1 MDKQERVST
10 IDKAAFFKYNDRDFK
25 VKFMTDREKTIIA
38 IATPA
43 GTGAIGIIRIS
54 GKNAREG
61 VNRIF
66 SRKLTTPRRME
77 FGVIE
82 AGEYRDEAMA
92 VYFEEGKSYT
102 GEESV
107 EIYCHG
113 SYALLN
119 GIVDYAVDNL
129 GFTYAEGG
137 DFTARAFM
145 NGKMD
150 LTEAEGVCDIINA
163 VTTAELRGAF
173 SLLTGGLRSRIE
185 DIQKKIV
192 TARSVIE
199 APLDYPEEE
208 VEEETTE
215 EVKKRIYEIKKEL
228 GELIS
233 TYKSGRLIRDGVS
246 VALAGKPNAGKSSLM
261 NALLGYDRAIVTAE
275 KGTTRDTL
283 TESYVY
289 RGVRFNLTDTA
300 GIREAESLPEK
311 MGVERA
317 ENAVKQADVTVVV
330 IDAGEDNKDF
340 FIDEIRKKAC
350 GEVIVAE
357 NKTDLYN
364 KEKEFSLGVS
374 ALKGTGTEELK
385 EAIFKASGVGAV
397 GAVSLNNARQNA
409 AATESY
415 SAVLRA
421 LDACDEYTL
430 DVVSME
436 LYEAFTALGKITGIT
451 GSDALAEEIFKNF
464 CVGK

>member
-1 MDKQERVST
+1 
-10 IDKAAFFKYNDRDFK
+10 
-25 VKFMTDREKTIIA
+25 MTDRDKTIIA

-43 GTGAIGIIRIS
+43 GVGAIGIIRVS
-54 GKNAREG
+54 GKNARSG
-61 VNRIF
+61 INRIF
-66 SRKLTTPRRME
+66 SRELKRPRVME
-77 FGVIE
+77 YGVIE
-82 AGEYRDEAMA
+82 AGEYRDEVMA

-119 GIVDYAVDNL
+119 GIVDYAVGNL

-163 VTTAELRGAF
+163 VTAAEIRGAF
-173 SLLTGGLRSRIE
+173 SLLSGGLKERIE
-185 DIQKKIV
+185 NIQNKII

-215 EVKKRIYEIKKEL
+215 EVKKRIKEIKNEL
-228 GELIS
+228 GELLS
-233 TYKSGRLIRDGVS
+233 TYKSGRLIRDGVD
-246 VALAGKPNAGKSSLM
+246 VALVGKPNAGKSSLM

-289 RGVRFNLTDTA
+289 KGVRFNLTDTA
-300 GIREAESLPEK
+300 GIRKAESLPEK

-317 ENAVKQADVTVVV
+317 ESALKQADVTVIVT
-330 IDAGEDNKDF
+330 DAGDEDKDG
-340 FIDEIRKKAC
+340 FIAGIKEKAG
-350 GEVIVAE
+350 GEVIVVE
-357 NKTDLYN
+357 NKTDIYN
-364 KEKEFSLGVS
+364 KEKPFSIGVS
-374 ALKGTGTEELK
+374 ALKSTGVEELK
-385 EAIFKASGVGAV
+385 DEIFKASGVNAT

-415 SAVLRA
+415 NSVKRA
-421 LDACDEYTL
+421 EEACEESTL

-436 LYEAFTALGKITGIT
+436 LYEAFTALGRITGIT

>member
-1 MDKQERVST
+1 
-10 IDKAAFFKYNDRDFK
+10 
-25 VKFMTDREKTIIA
+25 MTDRDKTIIA
-38 IATPA
+38 IATPV
-43 GTGAIGIIRIS
+43 GVGAIGIIRVS
-54 GKNAREG
+54 GKEARNG
-61 VNRIF
+61 INRIF
-66 SRKLTTPRRME
+66 SRELKTPRKME
-77 FGVIE
+77 YGVIE
-82 AGEYRDEAMA
+82 AGDYRDEVMA

-113 SYALLN
+113 SYALLS
-119 GIVDYAVDNL
+119 GIVDYAVQNL

-173 SLLTGGLRSRIE
+173 SLLTGGLKDKIE
-185 DIQKKIV
+185 KIQKEII

-215 EVKKRIYEIKKEL
+215 EVKKRIKDIKKEL
-228 GELIS
+228 CELIS
-233 TYKSGRLIRDGVS
+233 TYKTGRLIRDGVS
-246 VALAGKPNAGKSSLM
+246 VALTGKPNAGKSSLM
-261 NALLGYDRAIVTAE
+261 NALLGYERAIVTAE

-289 RGVRFNLTDTA
+289 KGVRFNLTDTA

-317 ENAVKQADVTVVV
+317 ENAVKQADVTVIVV
-330 IDAGEDNKDF
+330 DAGEKNKDL
-340 FIDEIRKKAC
+340 FIKEIREKAS

-357 NKTDLYN
+357 NKTDLYD
-364 KEKEFSLGVS
+364 KEKDFSIGVS
-374 ALKGTGTEELK
+374 AINGNGTEELK
-385 EAIFKASGVGAV
+385 EEIYKKSGVSAA

-415 SAVLRA
+415 SAILRA
-421 LDACDEYTL
+421 LDACEEYTL
-430 DVVSME
+430 DIVSIE
-436 LYEAFTALGKITGIT
+436 LYEAFTALGRITGIT

>member
-1 MDKQERVST
+1 
-10 IDKAAFFKYNDRDFK
+10 
-25 VKFMTDREKTIIA
+25 MTDRDKTIIA

-43 GTGAIGIIRIS
+43 AVGAIGIIRVS
-54 GKNAREG
+54 GKNARSG
-61 VNRIF
+61 INRIF
-66 SRKLTTPRRME
+66 SDKLKTPRRME
-77 FGVIE
+77 YGVID
-82 AGEYRDEAMA
+82 AGEYRDEVMA

-113 SYALLN
+113 SYALLT
-119 GIVDYAVDNL
+119 GIVDYAVENL

-145 NGKMD
+145 NGRID

-163 VTTAELRGAF
+163 VTAAEIRGAF
-173 SLLTGGLRSRIE
+173 SLLSGGLKERIE
-185 DIQKKIV
+185 NIQKKII

-215 EVKKRIYEIKKEL
+215 EVKKRIDEIKKDLENL
-228 GELIS
+228 LS
-233 TYKSGRLIRDGVS
+233 TYRSGRLIRDGVS

-289 RGVRFNLTDTA
+289 KGVRFNITDTA

-317 ENAVKQADVTVVV
+317 ENTVKQADVTIVVT
-330 IDAGEDNKDF
+330 DAGDDNADF
-340 FIDEIRKKAC
+340 IERIKKRAN
-350 GEVIVAE
+350 GEVIVVE
-357 NKTDLYN
+357 NKTDLY
-364 KEKEFSLGVS
+364 EGKEFSFGIS
-374 ALKGTGTEELK
+374 ALKGTGIEKLK
-385 EAIFKASGVGAV
+385 ECVYKISGVNAA

-415 SAVLRA
+415 NAVCRA
-421 LDACDEYTL
+421 YGACEDSTL

-436 LYEAFTALGKITGIT
+436 LYEAFTALGRITGIT

>member
-1 MDKQERVST
+1 
-10 IDKAAFFKYNDRDFK
+10 
-25 VKFMTDREKTIIA
+25 MTDRDKTIIA

-43 GTGAIGIIRIS
+43 GVGAIGIIRVS
-54 GKNAREG
+54 GKNARSG
-61 VNRIF
+61 INRIF
-66 SRKLTTPRRME
+66 SREIKRPRVME
-77 FGVIE
+77 YGVIE
-82 AGEYRDEAMA
+82 AGEYRDEVMA

-119 GIVDYAVDNL
+119 GIVDYAVGNL
-129 GFTYAEGG
+129 GFSYAEGG

-163 VTTAELRGAF
+163 VTAAEIRGAF
-173 SLLTGGLRSRIE
+173 SLLSGGLKGRIE
-185 DIQKKIV
+185 NIQKKII

-215 EVKKRIYEIKKEL
+215 EVKKRIKEIKTEL
-228 GELIS
+228 DELLS
-233 TYKSGRLIRDGVS
+233 TYKSGRLIRDGVD
-246 VALAGKPNAGKSSLM
+246 VALVGKPNAGKSSLM

-289 RGVRFNLTDTA
+289 KGVRFNLTDTA
-300 GIREAESLPEK
+300 GIRKAESLPEK

-317 ENAVKQADVTVVV
+317 ESALKQADVTVIVT
-330 IDAGEDNKDF
+330 DAGDDDKDG
-340 FIDEIRKKAC
+340 FIDGIKEKAG
-350 GEVIVAE
+350 GEVIVVE
-357 NKTDLYN
+357 NKTDIYN
-364 KEKEFSLGVS
+364 KEKPFSIGVS
-374 ALKGTGTEELK
+374 ALKSTGVEELK
-385 EAIFKASGVGAV
+385 DEIFKASGVNAA

-415 SAVLRA
+415 NAVRRA
-421 LDACDEYTL
+421 YAACEESTL

-436 LYEAFTALGKITGIT
+436 LYEAFTALGRITGIT

>member
-1 MDKQERVST
+1 
-10 IDKAAFFKYNDRDFK
+10 
-25 VKFMTDREKTIIA
+25 MTDRDKTIIA

-43 GTGAIGIIRIS
+43 GVGAIGIIRVS
-54 GKNAREG
+54 GKNARSG
-61 VNRIF
+61 INRIF
-66 SRKLTTPRRME
+66 SRELKRPRVME
-77 FGVIE
+77 YGVIE
-82 AGEYRDEAMA
+82 AGEYRDEVMA

-119 GIVDYAVDNL
+119 GIVDYAVGNL

-145 NGKMD
+145 NGRMD

-163 VTTAELRGAF
+163 VTAAEIRGAF
-173 SLLTGGLRSRIE
+173 SLLSGGLKERIE
-185 DIQKKIV
+185 NIQKKII

-215 EVKKRIYEIKKEL
+215 EVKKRIKEIKNEL
-228 GELIS
+228 GELLS
-233 TYKSGRLIRDGVS
+233 TYKSGRLIRDGVD
-246 VALAGKPNAGKSSLM
+246 VALVGKPNAGKSSLM
-261 NALLGYDRAIVTAE
+261 NALLGYDRAIVTDE

-289 RGVRFNLTDTA
+289 KGVRFNLTDTA

-317 ENAVKQADVTVVV
+317 ESALKQADVTVIVT
-330 IDAGEDNKDF
+330 DAGDEDKDG
-340 FIDEIRKKAC
+340 FIAGIKEKAKGEI
-350 GEVIVAE
+350 IVVE
-357 NKTDLYN
+357 NKTDIYN
-364 KEKEFSLGVS
+364 KKKPFSIGVS
-374 ALKGTGTEELK
+374 ALKSTGVEELK
-385 EAIFKASGVGAV
+385 DEIFKASGVNAT

-415 SAVLRA
+415 NSVKRA
-421 LDACDEYTL
+421 EEACDESTL
-430 DVVSME
+430 DIVSME
-436 LYEAFTALGKITGIT
+436 LYEAFTALGRITGIT

>member
-1 MDKQERVST
+1 
-10 IDKAAFFKYNDRDFK
+10 
-25 VKFMTDREKTIIA
+25 MTDRDKTIIA

-43 GTGAIGIIRIS
+43 GVGAIGIIRVS
-54 GKNAREG
+54 GKNARSG
-61 VNRIF
+61 INRIF
-66 SRKLTTPRRME
+66 SRELKKPRVME
-77 FGVIE
+77 YGVIE
-82 AGEYRDEAMA
+82 AGEYRDEVMA

-119 GIVDYAVDNL
+119 GIVDYAVGNL

-145 NGKMD
+145 NGKID

-163 VTTAELRGAF
+163 VTAAEIRGAF
-173 SLLTGGLRSRIE
+173 SLLSGKLKNKIE
-185 DIQKKIV
+185 NIQKKII

-215 EVKKRIYEIKKEL
+215 EVKKRIKEIKNEL
-228 GELIS
+228 GELLS
-233 TYKSGRLIRDGVS
+233 TYKSGRLIRDGVD
-246 VALAGKPNAGKSSLM
+246 VALVGKPNAGKSSLM

-289 RGVRFNLTDTA
+289 KGVRFNLTDTA
-300 GIREAESLPEK
+300 GIRKAESLPEK

-317 ENAVKQADVTVVV
+317 ESALKQADVTVIVT
-330 IDAGEDNKDF
+330 DAGDEDKDG
-340 FIDEIRKKAC
+340 FIDGIKEKAG
-350 GEVIVAE
+350 GEVIVVE
-357 NKTDLYN
+357 NKTDIYN
-364 KEKEFSLGVS
+364 KEKPFSIGVS
-374 ALKGTGTEELK
+374 ALKSTGVEELK
-385 EAIFKASGVGAV
+385 DEIYKASGVNAT

-415 SAVLRA
+415 NDVCRA
-421 LDACDEYTL
+421 YAACEESTL

-436 LYEAFTALGKITGIT
+436 LYEAFTALGRITGIT

>member
-1 MDKQERVST
+1 
-10 IDKAAFFKYNDRDFK
+10 
-25 VKFMTDREKTIIA
+25 MTDRDKTIIA

-43 GTGAIGIIRIS
+43 GVGAIGIIRVS
-54 GKNAREG
+54 GKNARSG
-61 VNRIF
+61 INRIF
-66 SRKLTTPRRME
+66 SRELKSPRVME
-77 FGVIE
+77 YGVIE
-82 AGEYRDEAMA
+82 AGEYRDEVMA

-102 GEESV
+102 GDESV

-119 GIVDYAVDNL
+119 GIVDYAVGNL

-145 NGKMD
+145 NGRMD

-163 VTTAELRGAF
+163 VTAAEIRGAF
-173 SLLTGGLRSRIE
+173 SLLSGGLKERIE
-185 DIQKKIV
+185 NIQKKII

-215 EVKKRIYEIKKEL
+215 EVKKRIKEIKNEL
-228 GELIS
+228 GELLS
-233 TYKSGRLIRDGVS
+233 TYKSGRLIRDGVD
-246 VALAGKPNAGKSSLM
+246 VALVGKPNAGKSSLM

-289 RGVRFNLTDTA
+289 KGVRFNITDTA

-317 ENAVKQADVTVVV
+317 ENTVKQADVTIVVT
-330 IDAGEDNKDF
+330 DAGDDNADF
-340 FIDEIRKKAC
+340 IERIKKSAKGEI
-350 GEVIVAE
+350 IVVE
-357 NKTDLYN
+357 NKTDLY
-364 KEKEFSLGVS
+364 EGKEFSFGIS
-374 ALKGTGTEELK
+374 ALKGMGIEKLK
-385 EAIFKASGVGAV
+385 ECVYKVSGVNAT

-415 SAVLRA
+415 NAVRRA
-421 LDACDEYTL
+421 YAACEESTL

-436 LYEAFTALGKITGIT
+436 LYEAFTALGRITGIT

>member
-1 MDKQERVST
+1 
-10 IDKAAFFKYNDRDFK
+10 
-25 VKFMTDREKTIIA
+25 MTDRDKTIIA

-43 GTGAIGIIRIS
+43 GVGAIGIIRVS
-54 GKNAREG
+54 GKNARSG
-61 VNRIF
+61 INRIF
-66 SRKLTTPRRME
+66 SRELKRPRVME
-77 FGVIE
+77 YGVIE
-82 AGEYRDEAMA
+82 AGEYRDEVMA

-119 GIVDYAVDNL
+119 GIVDYAVGNL

-163 VTTAELRGAF
+163 VTAAEIRGAF
-173 SLLTGGLRSRIE
+173 SLISGGLKERIE
-185 DIQKKIV
+185 EIQKKII

-215 EVKKRIYEIKKEL
+215 EVKKRIKEIKNEL
-228 GELIS
+228 GELLS
-233 TYKSGRLIRDGVS
+233 TYKSGRLIRDGVD
-246 VALAGKPNAGKSSLM
+246 VALVGKPNAGKSSLM

-289 RGVRFNLTDTA
+289 KGVRFNLTDTA
-300 GIREAESLPEK
+300 GIRKAESLPEK

-317 ENAVKQADVTVVV
+317 ESALKQADVTVIVN
-330 IDAGEDNKDF
+330 DAGDEDKDG
-340 FIDEIRKKAC
+340 FIAGIKEKAK
-350 GEVIVAE
+350 GEVIVVE
-357 NKTDLYN
+357 NKTDIYN
-364 KEKEFSLGVS
+364 KEKPFSIGVS
-374 ALKGTGTEELK
+374 ALKSTGVEELK
-385 EAIFKASGVGAV
+385 DDIFKVSGVNAT

-415 SAVLRA
+415 NSVKRA
-421 LDACDEYTL
+421 EEACEESTL

-436 LYEAFTALGKITGIT
+436 LYEAFTALGRITGIT

>member
-1 MDKQERVST
+1 
-10 IDKAAFFKYNDRDFK
+10 
-25 VKFMTDREKTIIA
+25 MTDRDKTIIA

-43 GTGAIGIIRIS
+43 GVGAIGIIRVS
-54 GKNAREG
+54 GKNARSG
-61 VNRIF
+61 INRIF
-66 SRKLTTPRRME
+66 SRELKRPRVME
-77 FGVIE
+77 YGVIE
-82 AGEYRDEAMA
+82 AGEYRDEVMA

-119 GIVDYAVDNL
+119 GIVDYAVGNL

-145 NGKMD
+145 NGKID

-163 VTTAELRGAF
+163 VTAAEIRGAF
-173 SLLTGGLRSRIE
+173 SLLSGGLKERIE
-185 DIQKKIV
+185 NIQKKII

-215 EVKKRIYEIKKEL
+215 EVKKRIKEIKNEL
-228 GELIS
+228 GELLS
-233 TYKSGRLIRDGVS
+233 TYKSGRLIRDGVD
-246 VALAGKPNAGKSSLM
+246 VALVGKPNAGKSSLM

-289 RGVRFNLTDTA
+289 KGVRFNLTDTA
-300 GIREAESLPEK
+300 GIRKAESLPEK

-317 ENAVKQADVTVVV
+317 ESALKQADVTVIVT
-330 IDAGEDNKDF
+330 DAGDDDNDG
-340 FIDEIRKKAC
+340 FIDGIKEKAG
-350 GEVIVAE
+350 GEVIVVE
-357 NKTDLYN
+357 NKTDIYN
-364 KEKEFSLGVS
+364 KEKTFSIGVS
-374 ALKGTGTEELK
+374 ALKSTGVEELK
-385 EAIFKASGVGAV
+385 DEIFKASGVNAT

-415 SAVLRA
+415 NAVRRA
-421 LDACDEYTL
+421 YAACEESTL

-436 LYEAFTALGKITGIT
+436 LYEAFTALGRITGIT

>member
-1 MDKQERVST
+1 
-10 IDKAAFFKYNDRDFK
+10 
-25 VKFMTDREKTIIA
+25 MTDRDKTIIA

-43 GTGAIGIIRIS
+43 GVGAIGIIRVS
-54 GKNAREG
+54 GKNARSG
-61 VNRIF
+61 INRIF
-66 SRKLTTPRRME
+66 SRELKRPRVME
-77 FGVIE
+77 YGVIE
-82 AGEYRDEAMA
+82 AGEYRDEVMA

-119 GIVDYAVDNL
+119 GIVDYAVGNL

-163 VTTAELRGAF
+163 VTEAEIRGAF
-173 SLLTGGLRSRIE
+173 SLLSGKLKNRIE
-185 DIQKKIV
+185 NIQKKII

-215 EVKKRIYEIKKEL
+215 EVKKRIKEIKNEL
-228 GELIS
+228 GELLS
-233 TYKSGRLIRDGVS
+233 TYKSGRLIRDGVD
-246 VALAGKPNAGKSSLM
+246 VALVGKPNAGKSSLM

-289 RGVRFNLTDTA
+289 KGVRFNITDTA
-300 GIREAESLPEK
+300 GISEAESLPEK

-317 ENAVKQADVTVVV
+317 ESALKQADVTVIVT
-330 IDAGEDNKDF
+330 DAGDEDKDG
-340 FIDEIRKKAC
+340 FIAGIKEKAG
-350 GEVIVAE
+350 GEVIVVE

-364 KEKEFSLGVS
+364 KEKPFSIGVS
-374 ALKGTGTEELK
+374 ALKSTGVEELK
-385 EAIFKASGVGAV
+385 DEIFKASGVNAT

-415 SAVLRA
+415 NAVRRA
-421 LDACDEYTL
+421 YAACEESTL

-436 LYEAFTALGKITGIT
+436 LYEAFTALGRITGIT

>member
-1 MDKQERVST
+1 
-10 IDKAAFFKYNDRDFK
+10 
-25 VKFMTDREKTIIA
+25 MTDRDKTIIA

-43 GTGAIGIIRIS
+43 GVGAIGIIRVS
-54 GKNAREG
+54 GKNARSG
-61 VNRIF
+61 INRIF
-66 SRKLTTPRRME
+66 SRELKRPRVME
-77 FGVIE
+77 YGVIE
-82 AGEYRDEAMA
+82 AGEYRDEVMA

-119 GIVDYAVDNL
+119 GIVDYAVENL
-129 GFTYAEGG
+129 GFSYAEGG

-145 NGKMD
+145 NGKID

-163 VTTAELRGAF
+163 VTAAEIRGAF
-173 SLLTGGLRSRIE
+173 SLLSGKLKNRIE
-185 DIQKKIV
+185 EIQKKII

-215 EVKKRIYEIKKEL
+215 EVKKRIKEIKNEL
-228 GELIS
+228 GELLS
-233 TYKSGRLIRDGVS
+233 TYKSGRLIRDGVD
-246 VALAGKPNAGKSSLM
+246 VALVGKPNAGKSSLM

-289 RGVRFNLTDTA
+289 KGVRFNLTDTA
-300 GIREAESLPEK
+300 GIRKAESLPEK

-317 ENAVKQADVTVVV
+317 ESSLKQADVTVIVT
-330 IDAGEDNKDF
+330 DAGDEDKDW
-340 FIDEIRKKAC
+340 FIAGIKEKAG
-350 GEVIVAE
+350 GEVIVVE
-357 NKTDLYN
+357 NKTDIYN
-364 KEKEFSLGVS
+364 KEKPFSIGVS
-374 ALKGTGTEELK
+374 ALKSTGVEELK
-385 EAIFKASGVGAV
+385 DEIFKASGVNAT

-415 SAVLRA
+415 NSVKRA
-421 LDACDEYTL
+421 EEACEVSTL

-436 LYEAFTALGKITGIT
+436 LYEAFTALGRITGIT

>member
-1 MDKQERVST
+1 
-10 IDKAAFFKYNDRDFK
+10 
-25 VKFMTDREKTIIA
+25 MTDRDKTIIA

-43 GTGAIGIIRIS
+43 GVGAIGIIRVS
-54 GKNAREG
+54 GKNARSG
-61 VNRIF
+61 INRIF
-66 SRKLTTPRRME
+66 SRELKRPRVIE
-77 FGVIE
+77 YGVIE
-82 AGEYRDEAMA
+82 AGEYRDEVMA

-119 GIVDYAVDNL
+119 GIVDYAVENL

-145 NGKMD
+145 NGRMD

-163 VTTAELRGAF
+163 VTAAEIRGAF
-173 SLLTGGLRSRIE
+173 SLLSGGLKERIE
-185 DIQKKIV
+185 NIQKKII

-215 EVKKRIYEIKKEL
+215 EVKKRIKEIKNEL
-228 GELIS
+228 GELLS
-233 TYKSGRLIRDGVS
+233 TYKSGRLIRDGVD
-246 VALAGKPNAGKSSLM
+246 VALVGKPNAGKSSLM

-289 RGVRFNLTDTA
+289 NGVRFNLTDTA
-300 GIREAESLPEK
+300 GIRKAESLPEK

-317 ENAVKQADVTVVV
+317 ESALKQSDVTVIVT
-330 IDAGEDNKDF
+330 DAGDEDKDG
-340 FIDEIRKKAC
+340 FIAGIKEKAG
-350 GEVIVAE
+350 GEVIVVE
-357 NKTDLYN
+357 NKTDIYN
-364 KEKEFSLGVS
+364 KEKPFSIGVS
-374 ALKGTGTEELK
+374 ALKSTGVEELK
-385 EAIFKASGVGAV
+385 DEIFKASGVNAT

-415 SAVLRA
+415 NAVRRA
-421 LDACDEYTL
+421 YAACEESTL

-436 LYEAFTALGKITGIT
+436 LYEAFTALGRITGIT

>member
-1 MDKQERVST
+1 
-10 IDKAAFFKYNDRDFK
+10 
-25 VKFMTDREKTIIA
+25 MTDRDKTIIA
-38 IATPA
+38 IATPV
-43 GTGAIGIIRIS
+43 GVGAIGIIRVS
-54 GKNAREG
+54 GKEARNG
-61 VNRIF
+61 INRIF
-66 SRKLTTPRRME
+66 SRELKTPRKME
-77 FGVIE
+77 YGVIE
-82 AGEYRDEAMA
+82 AGDYRDEVMA

-102 GEESV
+102 GEEGV

-113 SYALLN
+113 SYALLS
-119 GIVDYAVDNL
+119 GIVDYAVQNL

-173 SLLTGGLRSRIE
+173 SLLTGGLKDKIE
-185 DIQKKIV
+185 KIQKEII

-215 EVKKRIYEIKKEL
+215 EVKKRINDIKKEL

-233 TYKSGRLIRDGVS
+233 TYKTGRLIRDGVS
-246 VALAGKPNAGKSSLM
+246 VALTGKPNAGKSSLM

-289 RGVRFNLTDTA
+289 KGVRFNLTDTA

-317 ENAVKQADVTVVV
+317 ENAVKQADVTVIV
-330 IDAGEDNKDF
+330 IDAGEKNKDL
-340 FIDEIRKKAC
+340 FIKEISEKAS

-357 NKTDLYN
+357 NKTDLYD
-364 KEKEFSLGVS
+364 KEKDFSIGVS
-374 ALKGTGTEELK
+374 AINGKGTEELK
-385 EAIFKASGVGAV
+385 EEIYKKSGVSAT

-415 SAVLRA
+415 SAILRA
-421 LDACDEYTL
+421 LDACEEYTL
-430 DVVSME
+430 DIVSME
-436 LYEAFTALGKITGIT
+436 LYEAFTALGRITGIT

>member
-1 MDKQERVST
+1 MT
-10 IDKAAFFKYNDRDFK
+10 NRD
-25 VKFMTDREKTIIA
+25 KTIIA
-38 IATPA
+38 IATPV
-43 GTGAIGIIRIS
+43 GVGAIGIIRVS
-54 GKNAREG
+54 GKEARSG
-61 VNRIF
+61 INLIF
-66 SRKLTTPRRME
+66 SRELKTPRKME
-77 FGVIE
+77 YGVIE
-82 AGEYRDEAMA
+82 AGDYRDEVMA

-113 SYALLN
+113 SYALLS
-119 GIVDYAVDNL
+119 GIVDYAVQNL

-173 SLLTGGLRSRIE
+173 SLLTGGLKDKIE
-185 DIQKKIV
+185 KIQKEII

-215 EVKKRIYEIKKEL
+215 EVKKRIKDIKKEL

-233 TYKSGRLIRDGVS
+233 TYKTGRLIRDGVS
-246 VALAGKPNAGKSSLM
+246 VALTGKPNAGKSSLM

-289 RGVRFNLTDTA
+289 KGVRFNLTDTA

-317 ENAVKQADVTVVV
+317 ENAVKQADVTVIV
-330 IDAGEDNKDF
+330 IDAGEKNKDL
-340 FIDEIRKKAC
+340 FIKEISNKAS

-357 NKTDLYN
+357 NKTDLYD
-364 KEKEFSLGVS
+364 KEKAFSIGVS
-374 ALKGTGTEELK
+374 TINGTGTEELK
-385 EAIFKASGVGAV
+385 EEIYKKSGVSAA

-415 SAVLRA
+415 SAILRA
-421 LDACDEYTL
+421 LDACEEYTL
-430 DVVSME
+430 DIVSME
-436 LYEAFTALGKITGIT
+436 LYEAFTALGRITGIT

>member
-1 MDKQERVST
+1 
-10 IDKAAFFKYNDRDFK
+10 
-25 VKFMTDREKTIIA
+25 MTDRDKTIIA

-43 GTGAIGIIRIS
+43 GVGAIGIIRVS
-54 GKNAREG
+54 GKNARSG
-61 VNRIF
+61 INRIF
-66 SRKLTTPRRME
+66 SRELKRPRVME
-77 FGVIE
+77 YGVIE
-82 AGEYRDEAMA
+82 AGEYRDEVMA

-119 GIVDYAVDNL
+119 GIVDYAVENL

-145 NGKMD
+145 NGRID

-163 VTTAELRGAF
+163 VTAAEIRGAF
-173 SLLTGGLRSRIE
+173 SLLSGGLKERIE
-185 DIQKKIV
+185 NIQKKII

-215 EVKKRIYEIKKEL
+215 EVKKRIKEIKNEL
-228 GELIS
+228 GELLS
-233 TYKSGRLIRDGVS
+233 TYKSGRLIRDGVD
-246 VALAGKPNAGKSSLM
+246 VALVGKPNAGKSSLM

-289 RGVRFNLTDTA
+289 KGVRFNLTDTA

-317 ENAVKQADVTVVV
+317 ESALKQADVTVIVT
-330 IDAGEDNKDF
+330 DAGDEDKDG
-340 FIDEIRKKAC
+340 FIAGIKEKAG
-350 GEVIVAE
+350 GEVIVVE
-357 NKTDLYN
+357 NKTDIYN
-364 KEKEFSLGVS
+364 KEKPFSIGVS
-374 ALKGTGTEELK
+374 ALKSTGVEELK
-385 EAIFKASGVGAV
+385 DEIFKASGVNAT

-415 SAVLRA
+415 NSVKRA
-421 LDACDEYTL
+421 EEACDEYTL

-436 LYEAFTALGKITGIT
+436 LYEAFTALGRITGIT

>member
-1 MDKQERVST
+1 
-10 IDKAAFFKYNDRDFK
+10 
-25 VKFMTDREKTIIA
+25 MTDRDKTIIA

-43 GTGAIGIIRIS
+43 GVGAIGIIRVS
-54 GKNAREG
+54 GKNARSG
-61 VNRIF
+61 INRIF
-66 SRKLTTPRRME
+66 SRELKRPRVME
-77 FGVIE
+77 HGVIE
-82 AGEYRDEAMA
+82 AGEYRDEVMA

-119 GIVDYAVDNL
+119 GIVDYAVGNL
-129 GFTYAEGG
+129 GFSYAEGG

-145 NGKMD
+145 NGKID

-163 VTTAELRGAF
+163 VTAAEIRGAF
-173 SLLTGGLRSRIE
+173 SLLSGGLKERIE
-185 DIQKKIV
+185 NIQKKII

-215 EVKKRIYEIKKEL
+215 EVKKRIKEIKNEL
-228 GELIS
+228 GELLS
-233 TYKSGRLIRDGVS
+233 TYKRGRLIRDGVD
-246 VALAGKPNAGKSSLM
+246 VALVGKPNAGKSSLM

-289 RGVRFNLTDTA
+289 KGVRFNLTDTA

-317 ENAVKQADVTVVV
+317 ESALKQADVTVIVT
-330 IDAGEDNKDF
+330 DAGDEDKDG
-340 FIDEIRKKAC
+340 FIAGIKEKAG
-350 GEVIVAE
+350 GEVIVVE
-357 NKTDLYN
+357 NKTDIYN
-364 KEKEFSLGVS
+364 KEKPFSIGVS
-374 ALKGTGTEELK
+374 ALKSTGVEELK
-385 EAIFKASGVGAV
+385 DEIFKASGVNAT

-415 SAVLRA
+415 NAVRRA
-421 LDACDEYTL
+421 YAACEESTL

-436 LYEAFTALGKITGIT
+436 LYEAFTALGRITGIT

>member
-1 MDKQERVST
+1 
-10 IDKAAFFKYNDRDFK
+10 
-25 VKFMTDREKTIIA
+25 MTDRDKTIIA

-43 GTGAIGIIRIS
+43 GVGAIGIIRVS
-54 GKNAREG
+54 GKNARSG
-61 VNRIF
+61 INRIF
-66 SRKLTTPRRME
+66 SRELKRPRVME
-77 FGVIE
+77 YGVIE
-82 AGEYRDEAMA
+82 AGEYRDEVMA

-119 GIVDYAVDNL
+119 GIVDYAVGNL

-163 VTTAELRGAF
+163 VTAAEIRGAF
-173 SLLTGGLRSRIE
+173 SLLSGKLKNRIE
-185 DIQKKIV
+185 NIQKKII

-215 EVKKRIYEIKKEL
+215 EVKKRIKEIKNEL
-228 GELIS
+228 GELLS
-233 TYKSGRLIRDGVS
+233 TYKSGRLIRDGVD
-246 VALAGKPNAGKSSLM
+246 VALVGKPNAGKSSLM

-289 RGVRFNLTDTA
+289 KGVRFNLTDTA
-300 GIREAESLPEK
+300 GIRKAESLPEK

-317 ENAVKQADVTVVV
+317 ESALKQADVTVIVT
-330 IDAGEDNKDF
+330 DAGDEDKDG
-340 FIDEIRKKAC
+340 FIAGIKEKAG
-350 GEVIVAE
+350 GEVIVVE
-357 NKTDLYN
+357 NKTDIYN
-364 KEKEFSLGVS
+364 KEKPFSIGVS
-374 ALKGTGTEELK
+374 ALKSTGVEELK
-385 EAIFKASGVGAV
+385 DEIFKASGVNAA

-415 SAVLRA
+415 NSVKRA
-421 LDACDEYTL
+421 EEACEESTL

-436 LYEAFTALGKITGIT
+436 LYEAFTALGRITGIT

>member
-1 MDKQERVST
+1 
-10 IDKAAFFKYNDRDFK
+10 
-25 VKFMTDREKTIIA
+25 MTDRDKTIIA
-38 IATPA
+38 IATPV
-43 GTGAIGIIRIS
+43 GVGAIGIIRVS
-54 GKNAREG
+54 GKEARSG
-61 VNRIF
+61 INRIF
-66 SRKLTTPRRME
+66 SRELKTPRKME
-77 FGVIE
+77 YGVIE
-82 AGEYRDEAMA
+82 AGDYRDEVMA

-113 SYALLN
+113 SYALLR
-119 GIVDYAVDNL
+119 GIVDYAVQNL

-173 SLLTGGLRSRIE
+173 SLLTGGLKDKIE
-185 DIQKKIV
+185 KIQKKII

-215 EVKKRIYEIKKEL
+215 EVKKRINDIKIEL

-233 TYKSGRLIRDGVS
+233 TYKTGRLIRDGVS
-246 VALAGKPNAGKSSLM
+246 VALTGKPNAGKSSLM

-289 RGVRFNLTDTA
+289 KGVRFNLTDTA

-317 ENAVKQADVTVVV
+317 ENAVKQADVTVIV
-330 IDAGEDNKDF
+330 IDAGEKNKDS
-340 FIDEIRKKAC
+340 FIKEIREKAS

-357 NKTDLYN
+357 NKTDLYD
-364 KEKEFSLGVS
+364 KEKDFSIGVS
-374 ALKGTGTEELK
+374 ALNGKGTEKLK
-385 EAIFKASGVGAV
+385 EEIYKKSGVSAA

-415 SAVLRA
+415 SAILRA
-421 LDACDEYTL
+421 LAACEEYTL
-430 DVVSME
+430 DIVSME
-436 LYEAFTALGKITGIT
+436 LYEAFTALGRITGIT

>member
-1 MDKQERVST
+1 
-10 IDKAAFFKYNDRDFK
+10 
-25 VKFMTDREKTIIA
+25 MTDRDKTIIA

-43 GTGAIGIIRIS
+43 GVGAIGIIRVS
-54 GKNAREG
+54 GKNARSG
-61 VNRIF
+61 INRIF
-66 SRKLTTPRRME
+66 SRELKRPRVME
-77 FGVIE
+77 YGVIE
-82 AGEYRDEAMA
+82 AGEYRDEVMA

-113 SYALLN
+113 SYTLLT
-119 GIVDYAVDNL
+119 GIVDYAVENL

-145 NGKMD
+145 NGKID

-163 VTTAELRGAF
+163 VTAAEIRGAF
-173 SLLTGGLRSRIE
+173 SLLSGGLKERIE
-185 DIQKKIV
+185 EIQKKII

-215 EVKKRIYEIKKEL
+215 EVKKRIKEIKNKL
-228 GELIS
+228 GELLS
-233 TYKSGRLIRDGVS
+233 TYKSGRLIRDGVD
-246 VALAGKPNAGKSSLM
+246 VALVGKPNAGKSSLM

-289 RGVRFNLTDTA
+289 KGVRFNLTDTA
-300 GIREAESLPEK
+300 GIRKAESLPEK

-317 ENAVKQADVTVVV
+317 ESALKQADVTVIVT
-330 IDAGEDNKDF
+330 DAGDEDKDG
-340 FIDEIRKKAC
+340 FIAGIKEKAG
-350 GEVIVAE
+350 GEVIVVE
-357 NKTDLYN
+357 NKTDLY
-364 KEKEFSLGVS
+364 EGKEFSFGIS
-374 ALKGTGTEELK
+374 ALKGTGIEKLK
-385 EAIFKASGVGAV
+385 ECVYKVSGVNAT

-415 SAVLRA
+415 NAVRRA
-421 LDACDEYTL
+421 YAACDESTL

-436 LYEAFTALGKITGIT
+436 LYEAFTALGRITGIT

>member
-1 MDKQERVST
+1 
-10 IDKAAFFKYNDRDFK
+10 
-25 VKFMTDREKTIIA
+25 MTDRDKTIIA

-43 GTGAIGIIRIS
+43 GVGAIGIIRVS
-54 GKNAREG
+54 GKNARSG
-61 VNRIF
+61 INRIF
-66 SRKLTTPRRME
+66 SRELKRPRVME
-77 FGVIE
+77 YGVIE
-82 AGEYRDEAMA
+82 AGEYRDEVMA

-119 GIVDYAVDNL
+119 GIVDYAVGNL

-163 VTTAELRGAF
+163 VTAAEIRGAF
-173 SLLTGGLRSRIE
+173 SLLSGKLKNRIE
-185 DIQKKIV
+185 NIQKKII

-215 EVKKRIYEIKKEL
+215 EVKKRIKEIKNEL
-228 GELIS
+228 GELLS
-233 TYKSGRLIRDGVS
+233 TYKSGRLIRDGVD
-246 VALAGKPNAGKSSLM
+246 VALVGKPNAGKSSLM

-289 RGVRFNLTDTA
+289 KGVRFNLTDTA
-300 GIREAESLPEK
+300 GIRKAESLPEK

-317 ENAVKQADVTVVV
+317 ESALKQADVTVIVT
-330 IDAGEDNKDF
+330 DAGDEDKDG
-340 FIDEIRKKAC
+340 FIAGIKEKAG
-350 GEVIVAE
+350 GEVIVVE
-357 NKTDLYN
+357 NKTDIYN
-364 KEKEFSLGVS
+364 KEKPFSIGVS
-374 ALKGTGTEELK
+374 ALKSTGVEELK
-385 EAIFKASGVGAV
+385 DEIFKESGVNAA

-415 SAVLRA
+415 NSVKRA
-421 LDACDEYTL
+421 EEACEESTL

-436 LYEAFTALGKITGIT
+436 LYEAFTALGRITGIT

>member
-1 MDKQERVST
+1 
-10 IDKAAFFKYNDRDFK
+10 
-25 VKFMTDREKTIIA
+25 MTDRDKTIIA

-43 GTGAIGIIRIS
+43 GVGAIGIIRVS
-54 GKNAREG
+54 GKNALSG
-61 VNRIF
+61 INRIF
-66 SRKLTTPRRME
+66 SRELKRPRRME
-77 FGVIE
+77 YGVIE
-82 AGEYRDEAMA
+82 AGEYRDEVMA

-119 GIVDYAVDNL
+119 GIVDYAVENL

-163 VTTAELRGAF
+163 VTAAEIRGAF
-173 SLLTGGLRSRIE
+173 SLLSGGLKERIE
-185 DIQKKIV
+185 NIQKKII

-215 EVKKRIYEIKKEL
+215 EVKKRIKEIKNEL
-228 GELIS
+228 GELLS
-233 TYKSGRLIRDGVS
+233 TYKSGRLIRDGVD
-246 VALAGKPNAGKSSLM
+246 VALVGKPNAGKSSLM
-261 NALLGYDRAIVTAE
+261 NALLGYDRAIVTDE

-289 RGVRFNLTDTA
+289 KGVRFNLTDTA
-300 GIREAESLPEK
+300 GIRKAESLPEK

-317 ENAVKQADVTVVV
+317 ESALKQADVTVIVT
-330 IDAGEDNKDF
+330 DAGDEDKDV
-340 FIDEIRKKAC
+340 FIAGIKEKAG
-350 GEVIVAE
+350 GEVIVVE
-357 NKTDLYN
+357 NKTDIYN
-364 KEKEFSLGVS
+364 KEKPFSIGVS
-374 ALKGTGTEELK
+374 ALKSTGVEELK
-385 EAIFKASGVGAV
+385 DEIFKASGVNAT

-415 SAVLRA
+415 NAVRRA
-421 LDACDEYTL
+421 YAACEESTL

-436 LYEAFTALGKITGIT
+436 LYEAFTALGRITGIT

>member
-1 MDKQERVST
+1 
-10 IDKAAFFKYNDRDFK
+10 
-25 VKFMTDREKTIIA
+25 MTDRDKTIIA

-43 GTGAIGIIRIS
+43 GVGAIGIIRVS
-54 GKNAREG
+54 GKNARSG
-61 VNRIF
+61 INRIF
-66 SRKLTTPRRME
+66 SRELKRPRVME
-77 FGVIE
+77 YGVIE
-82 AGEYRDEAMA
+82 AGEYRDEVMA

-119 GIVDYAVDNL
+119 GIVDYAVGNL

-145 NGKMD
+145 NGKID

-163 VTTAELRGAF
+163 VTAAEIRGAF
-173 SLLTGGLRSRIE
+173 SLLSGKLKNRIE
-185 DIQKKIV
+185 NIQNKII

-215 EVKKRIYEIKKEL
+215 EVKKRIKEIKTEL
-228 GELIS
+228 GELLS
-233 TYKSGRLIRDGVS
+233 TYKSGRLIRDGVD
-246 VALAGKPNAGKSSLM
+246 VALVGKPNAGKSSLM

-317 ENAVKQADVTVVV
+317 EAALKQAEVTVIVT
-330 IDAGEDNKDF
+330 DAGDDDKDG
-340 FIDEIRKKAC
+340 FIAGIKEKAG

-357 NKTDLYN
+357 NKTDIYN
-364 KEKEFSLGVS
+364 KEKPFSIGVS
-374 ALKGTGTEELK
+374 ALKSTGVEELK
-385 EAIFKASGVGAV
+385 EEIYKASGVNAT

-415 SAVLRA
+415 NSVKCAEE
-421 LDACDEYTL
+421 ACDEYTL

-436 LYEAFTALGKITGIT
+436 LYEAFTALGRITGIT

>member
-1 MDKQERVST
+1 
-10 IDKAAFFKYNDRDFK
+10 
-25 VKFMTDREKTIIA
+25 MTDRDKTIIA

-43 GTGAIGIIRIS
+43 GVGAIGIIRVS
-54 GKNAREG
+54 GKNARSG
-61 VNRIF
+61 INRIF
-66 SRKLTTPRRME
+66 SDKLKTPRRME
-77 FGVIE
+77 YGVIE
-82 AGEYRDEAMA
+82 AGEYRDEVMA

-119 GIVDYAVDNL
+119 GIVDYAVGNL

-145 NGKMD
+145 NGKID

-163 VTTAELRGAF
+163 VTAAEIRGAF
-173 SLLTGGLRSRIE
+173 SLLSGGLKERIE
-185 DIQKKIV
+185 NIQKKII

-215 EVKKRIYEIKKEL
+215 EVKKRIKEIKNEL
-228 GELIS
+228 GELLS
-233 TYKSGRLIRDGVS
+233 TYKSGRLIRDGVD
-246 VALAGKPNAGKSSLM
+246 VALVGKPNAGKSSLM

-289 RGVRFNLTDTA
+289 KGVRFNLTDTA
-300 GIREAESLPEK
+300 GIRKAESLPEK
-311 MGVERA
+311 IGVERA
-317 ENAVKQADVTVVV
+317 ESALKQADVTVIVT
-330 IDAGEDNKDF
+330 DAGDDDKDG
-340 FIDEIRKKAC
+340 FIAGIKEKAG
-350 GEVIVAE
+350 GEVIVVE
-357 NKTDLYN
+357 NKTDIYN
-364 KEKEFSLGVS
+364 KEKPFSIGVS
-374 ALKGTGTEELK
+374 ALKSTGVEELK
-385 EAIFKASGVGAV
+385 DEIFKESGVNAT

-415 SAVLRA
+415 NSVKRA
-421 LDACDEYTL
+421 EEACDEYTL

-436 LYEAFTALGKITGIT
+436 LYEAFTALGRITGIT